1 MVILKNEKFL
11 ITHKVNLVKW
21 EYSFTC
27 ATIKNIK
34 SIVPI
39 SKTCLKKRLTKI
51 STNKHNK
58 AYI

>member
-1 MVILKNEKFL
+1 MVFLKNEKFL

-21 EYSFTC
+21 EYSFAC

-39 SKTCLKKRLTKI
+39 SKTCFKKCLTKI